1 MWVNRK
7 KWEYFLQK
15 WSLLSE
21 GHYTLNV
28 LCENHIQFHVLKCFL
43 KFFINID
50 KNIKTGLPDGI
61 ECNVPYTPG
70 QTLQCILDGTIYNLT
85 EANSTSKANSP
96 TTQSI
101 TTSTLEKSTSS
112 ESSKP
117 SLENI
122 MTSKETQTTSALDSQ
137 TMPENTQESTK
148 PKTSSDL
155 IYDNNGTR
163 IVLSLIL
170 IPSCFFI
177 VYEFVY
183 RK

>member
-1 MWVNRK
+1 M
-7 KWEYFLQK
+7 
-15 WSLLSE
+15 
-21 GHYTLNV
+21 
-28 LCENHIQFHVLKCFL
+28 
-43 KFFINID
+43 FFINID

-61 ECNVPYTPG
+61 ACNVPYTPG

-96 TTQSI
+96 TTRSI

-117 SLENI
+117 SPENI

-137 TMPENTQESTK
+137 TMPENTQESTE

-177 VYEFVY
+177 VYDFVY